1 MKTSTLKKEH
11 HMEKVGKIL
20 EKKGR
25 EVWSILPDAI
35 VYRSLELMSEKGVGA
50 LMVIDDKGK
59 VEGILTERDYAR
71 KVFLKGRSSKETYV
85 KEIMTNELFAV
96 NPTST
101 VEECMALMTE
111 KRIRHLPVMDGDK
124 LVGMISIGDVLKAII
139 EAQGIMIEHLNN
151 YIMGSYV

>member
-1 MKTSTLKKEH
+1 
-11 HMEKVGKIL
+11 MEKVGKIL

-25 EVWSILPDAI
+25 EVWSISPDAI
-35 VYRSLELMSEKGVGA
+35 VYRSLELMSEKGIGA
-50 LMVIDDKGK
+50 LIVLNDKGK

-85 KEIMTNELFAV
+85 KEIMTSELFAV

-101 VEECMALMTE
+101 IEECMALMTE
-111 KRIRHLPVMDGDK
+111 KRIRHLPVMEGDK

-139 EAQGIMIEHLNN
+139 EAQGIIIEHLSN

>member
-1 MKTSTLKKEH
+1 
-11 HMEKVGKIL
+11 MEKVGKIL

-25 EVWSILPDAI
+25 EIWSIFPDAI

-50 LMVIDDKGK
+50 LMVINDKGK

-71 KVFLKGRSSKETYV
+71 KVFLKGKSSKETYV
-85 KEIMTNELFAV
+85 KEIMTSELFAV

-139 EAQGIMIEHLNN
+139 EAQGIMIEHLSN
-151 YIMGSYV
+151 YIMGRYV

>member
-1 MKTSTLKKEH
+1 
-11 HMEKVGKIL
+11 MEKVGNIL

-35 VYRSLELMSEKGVGA
+35 VYRSLELMSEKGIGA
-50 LMVIDDKGK
+50 LMVINDKGR

-71 KVFLKGRSSKETYV
+71 KVFLKGKSSKETYV
-85 KEIMTNELFAV
+85 KEIMTSELFAV
-96 NPTST
+96 NPTSS

-111 KRIRHLPVMDGDK
+111 KRMRHLPVMDGDK
-124 LVGMISIGDVLKAII
+124 LVGVISIGDVLKAII
-139 EAQGIMIEHLNN
+139 EEQGIMIEHLNN

>member
-1 MKTSTLKKEH
+1 
-11 HMEKVGKIL
+11 MEKVGKIL

-25 EVWSILPDAI
+25 DVWSISPDAI

-50 LMVIDDKGK
+50 LMVINDKGK

-85 KEIMTNELFAV
+85 KEIMTSELFAV
-96 NPTST
+96 NPASS

-139 EAQGIMIEHLNN
+139 TAQGIMIEHLSN
-151 YIMGSYV
+151 YIMGKYV

>member
-1 MKTSTLKKEH
+1 
-11 HMEKVGKIL
+11 MEKVGKIL
-20 EKKGR
+20 EKKGH
-25 EVWSILPDAI
+25 EVWSISPDAI
-35 VYRSLELMSEKGVGA
+35 VYRSLELMSEKGIGA
-50 LMVIDDKGK
+50 LIVLNDKGK

-85 KEIMTNELFAV
+85 KEIMTSELFAV

-101 VEECMALMTE
+101 IEECMALMTE
-111 KRIRHLPVMDGDK
+111 KRIRHLPVMEGDK

-139 EAQGIMIEHLNN
+139 EAQGIIIEHLSN

>member
-1 MKTSTLKKEH
+1 
-11 HMEKVGKIL
+11 MEKVGKIL

-50 LMVIDDKGK
+50 LMVINDKGR

-85 KEIMTNELFAV
+85 KEIMTSELFAV
-96 NPTST
+96 NPTSS

-124 LVGMISIGDVLKAII
+124 LVGVISIGDVLKAII

-151 YIMGSYV
+151 YIMGAYV

>member
-1 MKTSTLKKEH
+1 
-11 HMEKVGKIL
+11 MEKVGKIL

-50 LMVIDDKGK
+50 LMVINDKGK

-71 KVFLKGRSSKETYV
+71 KVFLKGKSSKETYV
-85 KEIMTNELFAV
+85 KEIMTSELFAV
-96 NPTST
+96 NPTSS

-124 LVGMISIGDVLKAII
+124 LVGVISIGDVLKAII
-139 EAQGIMIEHLNN
+139 EVQGIMIEHLNN
-151 YIMGSYV
+151 YIMGAYV

>member
-1 MKTSTLKKEH
+1 
-11 HMEKVGKIL
+11 MEKVGKIL

-50 LMVIDDKGK
+50 LMVVNDKGK

-85 KEIMTNELFAV
+85 KEIMTSELFAV
-96 NPTST
+96 NMASSI
-101 VEECMALMTE
+101 EECMALMTE

-139 EAQGIMIEHLNN
+139 TAQGIMIEHLSN
-151 YIMGSYV
+151 YIMGKYV

>member
-1 MKTSTLKKEH
+1 
-11 HMEKVGKIL
+11 MEKVGKIL

-25 EVWSILPDAI
+25 DVWSISPDAI

-50 LMVIDDKGK
+50 LMVINDKGK

-85 KEIMTNELFAV
+85 KEIMTSELFAV
-96 NPTST
+96 NPASS

-139 EAQGIMIEHLNN
+139 EAQGIMIEHLSN
-151 YIMGSYV
+151 YIMGRYV

>member
-1 MKTSTLKKEH
+1 
-11 HMEKVGKIL
+11 MEKVGKIL

-50 LMVIDDKGK
+50 LIVLDDKGK
-59 VEGILTERDYAR
+59 VEGIISERDYAR

-85 KEIMTNELFAV
+85 KEIMTTELFAV
-96 NPTST
+96 SPTST

-111 KRIRHLPVMDGDK
+111 KRIRHLPVMEGEK
-124 LVGMISIGDVLKAII
+124 LAGMISIGDVLKAII
-139 EAQGIMIEHLNN
+139 EEQGIMIEHLSN
-151 YIMGSYV
+151 YIMGTYV